1 LSETTKKQ
9 RKKKTKP
16 SLILS
21 APGRTNKMAHRRRA
35 VGIAGL
41 TKQAQ
46 HQQSFKKAGTE
57 LEAIRV
63 KQISIFLPLPPPFAS
78 NPTFIYVFY
87 KYLFI
92 VGLLSLT

>member
-1 LSETTKKQ
+1 
-9 RKKKTKP
+9 
-16 SLILS
+16 
-21 APGRTNKMAHRRRA
+21 MAHRRRA

-46 HQQSFKKAGTE
+46 HQQNFKKAGTE

-63 KQISIFLPLPPPFAS
+63 KQISCRPSFLLIIDYF
-78 NPTFIYVFY
+78 FI
-87 KYLFI
+87 YLFI